1 MLLINTLASNQ
12 LLVESESPEMPAI
25 QLAYRRSKRAQKK
38 GSPRAKNSCKQLDLE
53 GNLIKHWPTAP
64 EAARGLELQ
73 GHQVKIA
80 SIYQAAGSSRGQS
93 YRKSNIYAGFR
104 WELAPLGDEELEER
118 MDANDSIN

>member
-1 MLLINTLASNQ
+1 MLLINILASNQ
-12 LLVESESPEMPAI
+12 LLVESGSPEMPAI
-25 QLAYRRSKRAQKK
+25 QLAYRVSKKAQKK

-53 GNLIKHWPTAP
+53 SNLIKHWPTAP
-64 EAARGLELQ
+64 DAAIGLELQ
-73 GHQVKIA
+73 GHKVKIA
-80 SIYQAAGSSRGQS
+80 SIYQAAGAGKGKR